1 MYQALYRKYRPRF
14 FKDVA
19 GQEHITS
26 VLAKEVA
33 EHTFGH
39 AYIFTGSR
47 GIGKTTCA
55 KILAKAVNCPN
66 EHDGEPCGECE
77 ICRGIDDG
85 SLLDV
90 TEMDAASN
98 RNIDDIRDLRAEAN
112 FTPAAAKYR
121 VYIIDEAHMLTKE
134 AANALLKIMEEPPEH
149 VIFILA
155 TTEVH
160 KLPATILSR
169 CMRFDF
175 KRMQPQ
181 VIAERVKFVCKMEH
195 IEIDDDAAQLI
206 GELADGGMRDALSLL
221 DICRADEHVTAETVS
236 RCAGLAGREYLF
248 DLADCVARK
257 DTAAVLEMVDKLYQS
272 SADVSRLCDEMINH
286 FRSLMVVS
294 CSSEAASILK
304 VLPQETERLKAQAKT
319 ISQTDIFCCISVLQE
334 ATVKMA
340 KSASKRLEFELAMVK
355 LCSPELLQSPEAL
368 LARIEKLE
376 NEIALLKARA
386 AAPTAAPAQAVM
398 PAQTATMPAA
408 ASAASAPAA
417 QRPAAASVQ
426 RPAEPARKPSASEES
441 AGSGSARLFAEWD
454 SVVALL
460 RQSNPMLG
468 ALLAG
473 SKAYESGGRLLI
485 DAPNDTFIPYMRKN
499 TDVNES
505 IKTAIT
511 EACGRRY
518 SIGPYKRAAQSPA
531 NDPLAELAK
540 RAQASG
546 IELL

>member
-98 RNIDDIRDLRAEAN
+98 RNIDDIRNLRAEAN
-112 FTPAAAKYR
+112 FTPAIAKYR

-155 TTEVH
+155 TTEVY

-221 DICRADEHVTAETVS
+221 DICRADERITVDTVS

-248 DLADCVARK
+248 DLADCVAKK

-272 SADVSRLCDEMINH
+272 SADVGRLCDEMISH

-294 CSSEAASILK
+294 CSNEAASILK
-304 VLPQETERLKAQAKT
+304 VLPKEEERLKAQAKT
-319 ISQTDIFCCISVLQE
+319 ISQTDIFYCISVLQE
-334 ATVKMA
+334 ATAKMA

-376 NEIALLKARA
+376 SEIALLKARGVASA
-386 AAPTAAPAQAVM
+386 AV
-398 PAQTATMPAA
+398 PAQTAAVPAA
-408 ASAASAPAA
+408 ESIPARTEAAPQAPAPSA
-417 QRPAAASVQ
+417 QQSARQQKAVAPVSKAPEE
-426 RPAEPARKPSASEES
+426 PAESD
-441 AGSGSARLFAEWD
+441 SARLFAEWD
-454 SVVALL
+454 MVVDLLAHRSPMLCALL
-460 RQSNPMLG
+460 T
-468 ALLAG
+468 G
-473 SKAYESGGRLLI
+473 SKAYESGNRLLI
-485 DAPNDTFIPYMRKN
+485 DAPNDTFIPYMQKSP
-499 TDVNES
+499 DANES

-511 EACGRRY
+511 EVCGRRY
-518 SIGPYKRAAQSPA
+518 GIGPYKKAAQSAA
-531 NDPLAELAK
+531 NDPLEELAK

>member
-112 FTPAAAKYR
+112 FTPAVAKYR

-221 DICRADEHVTAETVS
+221 DICRTDEHVTVDTVS

-248 DLADCVARK
+248 DLADCVAKK
-257 DTAAVLEMVDKLYQS
+257 DTAAALEMVDKLYQG
-272 SADVSRLCDEMINH
+272 SADVSRLCDEMISH

-294 CSSEAASILK
+294 CSKEAAAILK
-304 VLPQETERLKAQAKT
+304 VLPKELERLKEQAKS
-319 ISQTDIFCCISVLQE
+319 ISQTDIFYCISVLQD
-334 ATVKMA
+334 ATAKMA

-355 LCSPELLQSPEAL
+355 LCSPELSQSPEAL

-376 NEIALLKARA
+376 SEVTLLKARGVAPA
-386 AAPTAAPAQAVM
+386 AAAATAAPA
-398 PAQTATMPAA
+398 AA
-408 ASAASAPAA
+408 
-417 QRPAAASVQ
+417 VQ
-426 RPAEPARKPSASEES
+426 RPAEAAVRQQKTSAPASKPAAAPAEPAES
-441 AGSGSARLFAEWD
+441 AGARLFAEWD
-454 SVVALL
+454 LVVNLL
-460 RQSNPMLG
+460 GKRNPMLY

-473 SKAYESGGRLLI
+473 SKAYESGSRLLI
-485 DAPNDTFIPYMRKN
+485 DAPNDTFIPYMQKSP
-499 TDVNES
+499 DANES

-511 EACGRRY
+511 EVCGKRY
-518 SIGPYKRAAQSPA
+518 GIGPYKKENKSAE